1 MSFKIL
7 VCVKQVPDTSDI
19 KWTINNT
26 IQREGLDSIINPFD
40 AGAISFANEIK
51 QQLAQLNINTHISV
65 VSMGPKQAD
74 KSLRTALALGAD
86 KAYLLCDNKFS
97 GSDTLATSYTLSQ
110 FIKTKINKFDIILCG
125 QQAID
130 GDTAQVPSELAQ
142 KLNIPEI
149 TYVTNLLDVNNDSIK
164 Q

>member
-26 IQREGLDSIINPFD
+26 IQREGLDSIINPYD

-110 FIKTKINKFDIILCG
+110 FIKTKITGTDNDLNETKIISNNVIIVKIVIKVLSLSN
-125 QQAID
+125 D
-130 GDTAQVPSELAQ
+130 VLRS
-142 KLNIPEI
+142 
-149 TYVTNLLDVNNDSIK
+149 YVEGISPAT
-164 Q
+164 